1 MIKIYDLKPYIK
13 TKIQNSVN
21 AYLTDQ
27 SMTANIKVMDYEPDN
42 GSILSFDL
50 DGLIYL
56 KAPNINFED
65 KDSAGFFKDV
75 TTLSVLCV
83 GYGFPIASESGI
95 LSDSVAEAEN
105 RSQILTSIAYA
116 AIMDLVEKEGT
127 KTYKKTF
134 NSDIVCEEW
143 KPLSIQKSNA
153 YGSMTTD
160 RGIVCNKIDF
170 AFNFTED
177 SPFEPLGEAYTGS
190 DIEYE
195 PVRYNGKIKKNIIL
209 CYTK

>member
-1 MIKIYDLKPYIK
+1 MIKIFDLKPYIK

-21 AYLTDQ
+21 AYLTSN
-27 SMTANIKVMDYEPDN
+27 SMTANIKILDYEPDN
-42 GSILSFDL
+42 GSILSFNF

-56 KAPNINFED
+56 KTPNINFED
-65 KDSAGFFKDV
+65 KSSTGFFKNV

-83 GYGFPIASESGI
+83 GYGFPIASETGI

-105 RSQILTSIAYA
+105 RSQILTSIVYA

-134 NSDIVCEEW
+134 NSDIECEEW
-143 KPLSIQKSNA
+143 KPLTIQKSNA

-160 RGIVCNKIDF
+160 RGIVCHKIDF

-177 SPFEPLGEAYTGS
+177 SPFEPLGVDYTTS
-190 DIEYE
+190 NIEIE
-195 PVRYNGKIKKNIIL
+195 TENIGG
-209 CYTK
+209 